1 MRVLVVEDEAPLRGA
16 IARRLKAEGFGVD
29 AVGTLEEAGLSMQ
42 AWRYD
47 AVILDRNLPDGDGV
61 GLLTR
66 WRAEGWRT
74 PVLVLTARDGIGDR
88 VGGLE
93 AGADDYLI
101 KPFAMA
107 ELIARIRV
115 ITRRAQ
121 SEPLPPVVVTIQGV
135 ALSRQRAEVRV
146 DGVLI
151 PLRPRELAVL
161 EVLFSRAGRV
171 VSRAALLESCW
182 GESEQPG
189 SNVEEVT
196 VSALRRKLG
205 RSGLIRTVRGRG
217 YIIDADR

>member
-1 MRVLVVEDEAPLRGA
+1 MRVLVVEDAAPLREA
-16 IARRLKAEGFGVD
+16 IARRLKAEGFGTD
-29 AVGTLEEAGLSMQ
+29 AVGTLAEAGLAMQ
-42 AWRYD
+42 SWRYD
-47 AVILDRNLPDGDGV
+47 VVILDRNLPDGDGV
-61 GLLTR
+61 ALLSR
-66 WRAEGWRT
+66 WRAEGRST

-93 AGADDYLI
+93 AGADDYLV

-121 SEPLPPVVVTIQGV
+121 AQPLPSIVVTIQGV
-135 ALSRQRAEVRV
+135 ALDRQRAEVRV

-161 EVLFSRAGRV
+161 EVLIARAGRV
-171 VSRAALLESCW
+171 VSRSQLVEACW
-182 GESEQPG
+182 GASEQPG

-205 RSGLIRTVRGRG
+205 RAGFIRTVRGRG